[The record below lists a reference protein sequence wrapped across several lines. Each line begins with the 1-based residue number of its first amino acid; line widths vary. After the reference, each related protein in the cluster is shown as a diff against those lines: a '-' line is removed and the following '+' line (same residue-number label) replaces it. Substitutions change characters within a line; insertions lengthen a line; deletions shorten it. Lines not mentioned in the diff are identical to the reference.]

1 MTTPTMRKLLTS
13 ALLLLAAGFA
23 NAADDR
29 TSALR
34 AELHAF
40 NEQFNAYAATLNVEG
55 MMSLYNKDV
64 IWIAPTDAPARGR
77 EGVPRQT
84 FTFVAT
90 NQGTLAHT
98 VTDLIISDDG
108 SQAVMIGT
116 NNGEIKSKNFV
127 VRGTYLF
134 VLKKIAG
141 QWQIVSDMFNKHDL
155 K

>member
-1 MTTPTMRKLLTS
+1 MHKIFTT
-13 ALLLLAAGFA
+13 AVLLLATSFA
-23 NAADDR
+23 SAADDR
-29 TSALR
+29 SGALR
-34 AELHAF
+34 AELNAF
-40 NEQFNAYAATLNVEG
+40 NDQFNTYAATLNVEG
-55 MMSLYNKDV
+55 MMSLYDKDV

-84 FTFVAT
+84 FTFVAD
-90 NQGTLAHT
+90 NKGTLSHT

-134 VLKKIAG
+134 VLKKKTE
-141 QWQIVSDMFNKHDL
+141 QWQIVSDMFNKHDV